1 MTLKIMIRP
10 VESKDIPQILDLYSF
25 YILNSSCT
33 FEEEVPSLESFTERV
48 NRILQTYP
56 FLVYVNENDQVLG
69 YAYASEF
76 RKRVAYR
83 FTTEVSFLNKT
94 QVIDPHPINPCTFC
108 ITLGE
113 CLCG

>member
-1 MTLKIMIRP
+1 MIRP
-10 VESKDIPQILDLYSF
+10 VTSKDIPQILDLYSF

-48 NRILQTYP
+48 NGILQRYP

-83 FTTEVSFLNKT
+83 FTTEVSLLNKT
-94 QVIDPHPINPCTFC
+94 QVIDPHPINPYEFC
-108 ITLGE
+108 ITLG
-113 CLCG
+113 